1 MYTVAGGER
10 KHGIYSVFSN
20 YFIQPIFLPRYY
32 SQSKEIILSVK
43 KFFLIHNL
51 NLPWCNL
58 RPLLLILALVT
69 WEKRPTP
76 ASLQPPFR

>member
-51 NLPWCNL
+51 NLP
-58 RPLLLILALVT
+58 
-69 WEKRPTP
+69 
-76 ASLQPPFR
+76 